1 MFENLVK
8 IDPDSEDI
16 KFGKSLKMFF
26 NRSVKDIEA
35 MVIKIE
41 AVAALQATACDF
53 YMLSKDDAKRDK
65 SENYFAFFKELID
78 ETHKCLP
85 KVEAPKKAKK
95 AAANDPRA
103 AQKAMMAEMAKKQ
116 AEMAAKKK

>member
-26 NRSVKDIEA
+26 NRSVKDIEGI
-35 MVIKIE
+35 VTKIE
-41 AVAALQATACDF
+41 AVSALQAKACDF
-53 YMLSKDDAKRDK
+53 YMLAKDDAKRDK
-65 SENYFAFFKELID
+65 SEEYFAFFKELID
-78 ETHKCLP
+78 ETHKSLP
-85 KVEAPKKAKK
+85 KVEAPKKPKK
-95 AAANDPRA
+95 ADPRA